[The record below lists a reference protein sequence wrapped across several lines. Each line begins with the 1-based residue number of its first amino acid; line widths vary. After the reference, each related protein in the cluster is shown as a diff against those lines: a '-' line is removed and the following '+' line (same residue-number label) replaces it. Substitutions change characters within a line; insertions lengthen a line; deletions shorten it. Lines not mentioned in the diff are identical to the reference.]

1 MKGHQNYYE
10 TFYKEWRQ
18 SWVLFNL
25 LHSRLMRP
33 YHPSIILWL
42 LCRER
47 VKILKLS
54 CMYTY
59 LLPPSLARPCG
70 HTVEF
75 LTVEEWNSQV
85 RTGKASCRDYLTGVL
100 FWPWLKG
107 KKKKNARESGVLL
120 HAIQAAQLTPCTALF
135 VLADLCA
142 WIWLWAWFCQR
153 WSVFNLHPCLGL

>member
-54 CMYTY
+54 CVYTY

-107 KKKKNARESGVLL
+107 KKKKRMLGKVVYYCMPYRQHSLHPVLL
-120 HAIQAAQLTPCTALF
+120 
-135 VLADLCA
+135 
-142 WIWLWAWFCQR
+142 
-153 WSVFNLHPCLGL
+153 CLSWQICVRGSGCGRDSAKDGQCSTYTHV